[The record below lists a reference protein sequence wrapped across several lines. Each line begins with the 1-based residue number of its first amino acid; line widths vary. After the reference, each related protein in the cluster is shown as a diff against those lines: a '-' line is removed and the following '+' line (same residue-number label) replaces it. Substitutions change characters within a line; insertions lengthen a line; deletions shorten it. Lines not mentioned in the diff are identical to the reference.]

1 LAKINRF
8 INSGRLKNPISDG
21 LMLFKKLAK
30 ILYLIPYK
38 FCKIKAAQK

>member
-1 LAKINRF
+1 MNRF
-8 INSGRLKNPISDG
+8 INLGPSENQFSDG

-38 FCKIKAAQK
+38 FCKIKILQK